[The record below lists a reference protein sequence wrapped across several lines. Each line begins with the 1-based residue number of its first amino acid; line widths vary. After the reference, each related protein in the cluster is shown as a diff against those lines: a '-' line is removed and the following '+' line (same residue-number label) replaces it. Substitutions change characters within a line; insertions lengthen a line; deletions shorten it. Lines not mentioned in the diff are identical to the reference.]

1 MATLSDSKIID
12 RESSNKSLAD
22 RYLSG
27 QAAGGAYQ
35 PVQKNVKTQGSNE
48 LSLGGST
55 ADRDWT
61 VSKGFLTKVTTG
73 TENFNKSALNYSDNT
88 RNGPVITTGIN
99 KIATNWNGGSSIKD
113 TLYTVDPGF
122 RTNTPTG
129 ATQFKDAIGNQ
140 SKQLSIYLKGF
151 NSNKYINGGFTR

>member
-35 PVQKNVKTQGSNE
+35 PVQKNVKTEGSNE
-48 LSLGGST
+48 LSLGTST
-55 ADRDWT
+55 FDTNWT
-61 VSKGFLTKVTTG
+61 VSKGFLTKVKIG
-73 TENFNKSALNYSDNT
+73 TENFNSKALNYSDNT
-88 RNGPVITTGIN
+88 KNGPVVTTGVN
-99 KIATNWNGGSSIKD
+99 KIATNWNGGSSVKD
-113 TLYTVDPGF
+113 SLYTVDPGF
-122 RTNTPTG
+122 RTKTPLN
-129 ATQFKDAIGNQ
+129 ATQFKDAIGTQ

-151 NSNKYINGGFTR
+151 NSEKYINGKFSR